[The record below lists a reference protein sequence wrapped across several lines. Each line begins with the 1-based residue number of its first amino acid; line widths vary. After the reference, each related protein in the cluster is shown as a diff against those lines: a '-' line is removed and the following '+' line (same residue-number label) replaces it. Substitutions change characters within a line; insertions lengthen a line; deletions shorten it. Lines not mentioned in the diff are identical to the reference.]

1 MEGESAFHY
10 NGIRRVVGT
19 SFLGIMG
26 SIRGR
31 LRAAFIVIALL
42 AAAPPAKASEQDG
55 PGLPLPRFVTLRA
68 GEVNMRAGP
77 GVQYPVE
84 WVYKRQNLPVEVIAE
99 YRTWR
104 KVRDW
109 QGSQGWVHQ
118 SMLASRR
125 AVIVTGATRTLREKP
140 DAKSAAVAEL
150 EAGVI
155 ATLAECPQGVG
166 WCRVEVDGF
175 EGWLRRVDF
184 WGTLKDEVTDQKRP
198 GRVGR

>member
-1 MEGESAFHY
+1 M
-10 NGIRRVVGT
+10 GT
-19 SFLGIMG
+19 L
-26 SIRGR
+26 RGR
-31 LRAAFIVIALL
+31 LGAGLIIIAILL
-42 AAAPPAKASEQDG
+42 AAAAPARAASEQDG
-55 PGLPLPRFVTLRA
+55 PGLPLPRFVTFRA
-68 GEVNMRAGP
+68 SEVNMRAGP

-84 WVYKRQNLPVEVIAE
+84 WVYRRQNLPVEVIAE

-125 AVIVTGATRTLREKP
+125 AVIVTGGVRTLREKP
-140 DAKSAAVAEL
+140 DAKSNPVAEL

-155 ATLAECPQGVG
+155 ATLLDCPQGVG

-184 WGTLKDEVTDQKRP
+184 WGTLKDEVTEQRRP

>member
-1 MEGESAFHY
+1 
-10 NGIRRVVGT
+10 
-19 SFLGIMG
+19 MG

-31 LRAAFIVIALL
+31 FGAVVVAIGLWVAAL
-42 AAAPPAKASEQDG
+42 PAFASEQDG
-55 PGLPLPRFVTLRA
+55 SGLPLPRFVTLRA

-155 ATLAECPQGVG
+155 ANLIECPHGVG
-166 WCRVEVDGF
+166 WCRVEADGF

-184 WGTLKDEVTDQKRP
+184 WGTLKDEVTDQRRP
-198 GRVGR
+198 GKVGR